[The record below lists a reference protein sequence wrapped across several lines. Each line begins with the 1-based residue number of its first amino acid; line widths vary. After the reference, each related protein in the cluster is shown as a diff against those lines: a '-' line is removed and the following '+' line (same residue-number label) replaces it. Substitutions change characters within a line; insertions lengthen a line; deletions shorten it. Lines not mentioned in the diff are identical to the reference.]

1 MSLVIRDQA
10 WGAMVLQRTSYFAPS
25 LETVLLKPT
34 IPFLAGEK
42 EHFIQNC
49 ICIYKYLRSSWL
61 VQSFRRDQRGM
72 MSSQSYRFIT
82 TSKGSFTH
90 LRHTL
95 ITQQLVLSLQ
105 NTQKCTCSTQC
116 YSAYREH
123 GSIKISLL
131 SNVL

>member
-49 ICIYKYLRSSWL
+49 VCIYKYLRSSWL

-72 MSSQSYRFIT
+72 MSSQSYRFII

-90 LRHTL
+90 LRHTPQAHTNNPTVSL
-95 ITQQLVLSLQ
+95 KFTKHTEMYMQYTVL
-105 NTQKCTCSTQC
+105 
-116 YSAYREH
+116 
-123 GSIKISLL
+123 
-131 SNVL
+131 